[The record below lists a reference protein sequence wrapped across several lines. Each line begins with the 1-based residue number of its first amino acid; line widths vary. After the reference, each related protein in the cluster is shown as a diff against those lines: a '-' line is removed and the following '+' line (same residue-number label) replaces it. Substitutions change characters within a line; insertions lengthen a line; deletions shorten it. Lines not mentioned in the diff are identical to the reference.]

1 MSSTIGNE
9 WTQLYS
15 NNPKVQAFAVAK
27 DGAIIW
33 QTDNWDLV
41 EDVEGIIKAISGD
54 KGSVSVGGVKYK
66 RVSSSDDSYLATADN
81 DQGHLLIVK
90 IDENAWAVAFA
101 VPIAIPELSIIDVKK
116 TATQLKGHV

>member
-15 NNPKVQAFAVAK
+15 NNPKIQAFAVAK

-41 EDVEGIIKAISGD
+41 EDVKGIMKAIKDAKS
-54 KGSVSVGGVKYK
+54 KVTVGGVKYNQ
-66 RVSSSDDSYLATADN
+66 VSSSEDSYLATADN
-81 DQGHLLIVK
+81 DQGHLLITK
-90 IDENAWAVAFA
+90 IDEKAWAIAFA
-101 VPIAIPELSIIDVKK
+101 VHTAIPELSVIDVKK
-116 TATQLKGHV
+116 TAVELKGHI